1 MNKSIVINREFGSG
15 GREIGH
21 RIADRT
27 GMEFYDSRILQEA
40 ATKKGLP
47 HDLLASFDERLSSG
61 PFYSLSLIGGVDLDT
76 ASLPYRAHA
85 AISDVIIAAAQRAPA
100 VFIGRCADRILAE
113 AGLPFRNVFVYCT
126 DMQRKIDRAVNL
138 DGVAPKHAESYIAKM
153 DKARSRYQ
161 QFFFDTTF
169 GDYRTYDLCLD
180 SAVFGEEGCVD
191 LILASLDHEA
201 PKAATAS

>member
-1 MNKSIVINREFGSG
+1 MNMSIVINREFGSG

-27 GMEFYDSRILQEA
+27 GREFYDSRILQEA
-40 ATKKGLP
+40 ATKKGMP
-47 HDLLASFDERLSSG
+47 RDLLASFDERLSSG
-61 PFYSLSLIGGVDLDT
+61 PFYSLSLIGGVDLET

-126 DMQRKIDRAVNL
+126 DMQRKIDRAITL
-138 DGVAPKHAESYIAKM
+138 DGVAPKHAESHIAKV

-180 SAVFGEEGCVD
+180 SAVFGEDGCVD
-191 LILASLDHEA
+191 LILASLDHQA
-201 PKAATAS
+201 PSPSPAS